1 MKKLI
6 TLILGVLLICGLC
19 TVAIA
24 APQYTT
30 SVEGDTL
37 TIVITDADGKYGDQI
52 TLQILAKD
60 KEIDKE
66 NPYTDEKIKSD
77 FVYVNQGYISEEG
90 NFIVNLNM
98 EDNDSGNYAVRIN
111 GKDAGEIYFATT
123 SDKNYFLRQLRT
135 AANSEDPGKAVAD
148 KLDLD
153 NPNSVAV
160 DMFMLSDEYI
170 TTTDAGFIGKVLAK
184 EIKANPTCL
193 TSAENFVAAINHA
206 AHIAALNEGKGSM
219 EAFGAEF
226 ALDDSALKVYEEE
239 LSKEAKAALVA
250 TYYKNKEYTTN
261 KEIEDAFYNA
271 VIASFVNEFDS
282 YGDVKTLIENFGKEL
297 EIDTKTIDKLNSKNE
312 AALYQYAAQL
322 TTSDIDSFVKKVNDK
337 AKDLYD
343 GQKDSSGG
351 SSGGGGGGSSSA
363 GIGGGYTPIVST
375 DTIATAPAATFSD
388 MANHTWAVES
398 VNKLS
403 ALGVVSGV
411 GDGKFEP
418 ARNVNRE
425 EMITMLIKAYGVST
439 EGAAAEFAD
448 VPASSWFA
456 PYVSAAFANGYV
468 SGTGDG
474 NFGAGTT
481 ITRQDAAVMAYNV
494 AKANGVAFTPTKDM
508 FADDAE
514 IASYAK
520 DAVYALKAKGIING
534 MGDGSFAPKAY
545 CSRAEA
551 AKIIASLLNQ

>member
-19 TVAIA
+19 TVAYA
-24 APQYTT
+24 APMYTT

-37 TIVITDADGKYGDQI
+37 TVVITDAEGKYGDQI

-60 KEIDKE
+60 KAIDKE
-66 NPYTDEKIKSD
+66 NPYTDEKIMSD
-77 FVYVNQGYISEEG
+77 FVYVNQGYLSEEG
-90 NFIVNLNM
+90 SFIVNINM
-98 EDNDSGNYAVRIN
+98 EDNKSGNYLVRIN
-111 GKDAGEIYFATT
+111 GKDMDSIFYATT
-123 SDKNYFLRQLRT
+123 TDKNNFLRELRRL
-135 AANSEDPGKAVAD
+135 ANGANGDVEVAK
-148 KLDLD
+148 KLDLE
-153 NPNSVAV
+153 NPESVPV
-160 DMFMLSDEYI
+160 DMFMLNDKYI
-170 TTTDAGFIGKVLAK
+170 TSVDADFLAKVLVT
-184 EIKANPTCL
+184 EIKVNPTCV
-193 TSAENFVAAINHA
+193 ANADGFVSAINHA

-226 ALDDSALKVYEEE
+226 ALDESALKVYEEE

-282 YGDVKTLIENFGKEL
+282 YGDVKTLIESFGKEL
-297 EIDTKTIDKLNSKNE
+297 EIDTKTIDKLNNKNKTE
-312 AALYQYAAQL
+312 LYQYAAQL
-322 TTSDIDSFVKKVNDK
+322 TVSDVESFVKKVNDK
-337 AKDLYD
+337 AKDLYA
-343 GQKDSSGG
+343 GQKDSSG
-351 SSGGGGGGSSSA
+351 SGGGGGGGSSA
-363 GIGGGYTPIVST
+363 GIGGGYTPVISV
-375 DTIATAPAATFSD
+375 DTTVTTPASVFSD

-403 ALGVVSGV
+403 GLGIVSGV

-425 EMITMLIKAYGVST
+425 EMITMLIKAYGIST
-439 EGAAAEFAD
+439 EGAQSTFTD
-448 VPASSWFA
+448 VPASSWYA
-456 PYVSAAFANGYV
+456 PYVAAAFSNGYV
-468 SGTGDG
+468 SGTGEG
-474 NFGAGTT
+474 TFGAGTT
-481 ITRQDAAVMAYNV
+481 ITRQDAAVMAYNI
-494 AKANGVAFTPTKDM
+494 AKANGVTFTPTKDM

-545 CSRAEA
+545 CTRAEA